1 MSSTKKNELEDQME
15 AVLQLMT
22 KRSQGEA
29 SNTQVEDAVSGI
41 LQAMGATPPTQTA
54 PHTNSSKES
63 SIQVDT
69 DNYDDVADGE
79 AKSVAIPRMKAEDN
93 DDDDKGDDEEVY
105 QDRISLIP
113 MGKEGA
119 KMMTNFGD
127 GPKPILGALETA
139 LLGTRKT
146 FHIAIMD
153 ARAIRRRAKKAFDQ
167 GRQMHRKLDKASL
180 ADANSLDPSMMYRTL
195 ASHDSLSYSPPCGF
209 DMEQLECLYPE
220 VMQEYK
226 KWNEMY
232 KKSQRKD
239 EEEAAAAALAAGEE
253 ETKDGDTTETKG
265 DEQHVETLGGHLKE
279 RAAHFDTRTEQMK
292 SDGYLKFSQVRQ
304 GSFLPRGK
312 RQRKSKDD
320 LQWEKR
326 QKSKRGR
333 QSDWESMDS
342 KTVRFLHWL
351 GFNPTTISPPNDAT
365 TQALAFLGYD
375 IMGRIVEKVGEWVC
389 VVCPEETSTH
399 IETFHQL
406 WDQRLFFFGI

>member
-1 MSSTKKNELEDQME
+1 
-15 AVLQLMT
+15 
-22 KRSQGEA
+22 
-29 SNTQVEDAVSGI
+29 
-41 LQAMGATPPTQTA
+41 
-54 PHTNSSKES
+54 
-63 SIQVDT
+63 
-69 DNYDDVADGE
+69 
-79 AKSVAIPRMKAEDN
+79 MKAEDN

-127 GPKPILGALETA
+127 GSKPILGALEMA

-146 FHIAIMD
+146 FHVAIMD

-180 ADANSLDPSMMYRTL
+180 ADANSMDPTMMYRTL